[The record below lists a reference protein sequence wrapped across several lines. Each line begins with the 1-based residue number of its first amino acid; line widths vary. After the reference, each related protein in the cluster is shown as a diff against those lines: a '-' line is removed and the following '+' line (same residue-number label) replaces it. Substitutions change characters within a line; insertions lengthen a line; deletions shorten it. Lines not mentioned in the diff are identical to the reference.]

1 MGSGELISP
10 AGYWP
15 GMFWNLVRRVVLTA
29 VLVPLGVA
37 GARKLSDTVERRRG
51 PDNRFSRY
59 LRKGAGTVET
69 LFGRKKQR
77 RFGFR

>member
-1 MGSGELISP
+1 MI
-10 AGYWP
+10 
-15 GMFWNLVRRVVLTA
+15 WNLLRRIVLTA

-51 PDNRFSRY
+51 PNNRASRL
-59 LRKGAGTVET
+59 LRQGADTAQT
-69 LFGRKKQR
+69 LFGRKPKRR

>member
-1 MGSGELISP
+1 MP
-10 AGYWP
+10 Q
-15 GMFWNLVRRVVLTA
+15 GMIWNLARRMILTA

-51 PDNRFSRY
+51 PNRASRL
-59 LRKGAGTVET
+59 LRQGADTAQT
-69 LFGRKKQR
+69 LFGRKPKRR